1 MMEVKNISYHYHGGG
16 EVLKDVNVTLEQGQ
30 FLAILGNNGVGK
42 STLLK
47 CLNKILKADSG
58 ELLLDGE
65 SILQMSNH
73 QVSRRIAFVSQTVPN
88 TQMTVHD
95 VVMLGRR
102 PYMKWGF
109 TEKDHQIVHSAM
121 ERLNLESLRGRFL
134 NQLSGGERQKVMLA
148 RALAQQPKLLLL
160 DEPSSSLDI
169 HNQYQVLEIV
179 RELCHQDGLTAVV
192 VIHDLNLALRFY
204 DRFLL
209 LRQGQVYA
217 NGDYRVLTPEA
228 LKAVYQIDGRVVE
241 VENQKWFWWNRES
254 TERGRTDNHGREQ
267 SVVEKMCGVSRAR
280 MRRPDHWLQGLAI
293 CHRASEAGAGRR
305 RKRGMPVG
313 G

>member
-16 EVLKDVNVTLEQGQ
+16 EVLKDVNFTLEQGQ

-58 ELLLDGE
+58 KLLLDGE

-121 ERLNLESLRGRFL
+121 DRLNLESLRGRFL

-160 DEPSSSLDI
+160 DEPTSSLDI

-179 RELCHQDGLTAVV
+179 RELCHHDGLTAVV
-192 VIHDLNLALRFY
+192 VIHDLNLAPRFC

-217 NGDYRVLTPEA
+217 NGDYSVLTPEA

-241 VENQKWFWWNRES
+241 VENQRM
-254 TERGRTDNHGREQ
+254 
-267 SVVEKMCGVSRAR
+267 VLVEA
-280 MRRPDHWLQGLAI
+280 
-293 CHRASEAGAGRR
+293 
-305 RKRGMPVG
+305 
-313 G
+313 

>member
-16 EVLKDVNVTLEQGQ
+16 EVLKDVNFTLEQGQ

-65 SILQMSNH
+65 NILQMSNH

-121 ERLNLESLRGRFL
+121 DRLNLESLRGRFL

-148 RALAQQPKLLLL
+148 RALAQKPKLLLL
-160 DEPSSSLDI
+160 DEPTSSLDI

-179 RELCHQDGLTAVV
+179 RELCHHDGLTAVV
-192 VIHDLNLALRFY
+192 VIHDLNPVLRPVPAASPGSGV
-204 DRFLL
+204 
-209 LRQGQVYA
+209 RQ
-217 NGDYRVLTPEA
+217 R
-228 LKAVYQIDGRVVE
+228 
-241 VENQKWFWWNRES
+241 
-254 TERGRTDNHGREQ
+254 
-267 SVVEKMCGVSRAR
+267 
-280 MRRPDHWLQGLAI
+280 
-293 CHRASEAGAGRR
+293 
-305 RKRGMPVG
+305 
-313 G
+313 